1 MSILNSAP
9 TVQTVLTDEQILNS
23 LAAEIKRFSK
33 RSYDSV
39 LEIQNKGI
47 NLVWK
52 RGRFTPQQII
62 DALGPDAVKIFQ
74 MHAILTDAIK
84 QIAAIDGIEAPV
96 ALPTNAFEV
105 VDGAIVV
112 SEDPYTTQ

>member
-1 MSILNSAP
+1 MSILNSNTQP
-9 TVQTVLTDEQILNS
+9 QTILTDEQILNS

-33 RSYDSV
+33 KSYDSI

-47 NLVWK
+47 NLLWR

-62 DALGPDAVKIFQ
+62 DALGSDALKIFQ
-74 MHAILTDAIK
+74 MHGILTDAIN
-84 QIAAIDGIEAPV
+84 QIAAIDGISPEI

-105 VDGAIVV
+105 VGKQIEV
-112 SEDPYTTQ
+112 SEDPYVAQ

>member
-1 MSILNSAP
+1 MSILNNNVIP
-9 TVQTVLTDEQILNS
+9 QVILTDEQILNS

-33 RSYDSV
+33 KSYDNI

-47 NLVWK
+47 NLVWD

-74 MHAILTDAIK
+74 MHGILTDAIK
-84 QIAAIDGIEAPV
+84 QIAAIDGISPAL

-105 VDGAIVV
+105 VGGSIVV
-112 SEDPYTTQ
+112 SEDPYV